1 MWNKFKKKGLQQQRL
16 RAVDAVEI
24 CTEVESQQGLLIDRL
39 GVSDKGKEGRR
50 NDLWSFW
57 LMQLDEFT

>member
-1 MWNKFKKKGLQQQRL
+1 M
-16 RAVDAVEI
+16 DAVEI
-24 CTEVESQQGLLIDRL
+24 CTEVESQQGMLIDRL